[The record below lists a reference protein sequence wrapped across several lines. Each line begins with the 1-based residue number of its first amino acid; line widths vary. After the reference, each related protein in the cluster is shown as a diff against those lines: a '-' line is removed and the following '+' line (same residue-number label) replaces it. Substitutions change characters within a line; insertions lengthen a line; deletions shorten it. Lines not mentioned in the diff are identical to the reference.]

1 MSELRGIIA
10 PFTTPFTESGY
21 IDLDLVPA
29 QVDWLISNGVHGLAA
44 GGSTGEGH
52 ALSREEYRTLMETTT
67 NAVAGRVPLV
77 AGIIANST
85 AEVEARG
92 DLVKDLGVAAL
103 QVTPTSYLFR
113 PDDDAMVQHFS
124 DIHAACGAPILI
136 YNVVPWCYLSPDLLL
151 RIMDEVPG
159 VLGVK
164 QSAGDMK
171 LFADLIR
178 SAKPEYLIFSAVDA
192 LLFSSYQLGAP
203 GSIAAILTA
212 APGPSVKLWDAV
224 AAGDLETARHLHE
237 FPPIGLAAPF
247 PRRVRSRS
255 YDHCAP
261 RCQAYF
267 CECGTGKSPVLWIVD
282 FCRNSHPQK
291 KDFLWIPNLP
301 YSTWI
306 VEFPIHKIGR
316 CGDQN
321 KRNLIFGADCR
332 GCVRRSPPADTAPR
346 SLVCET
352 QRKRGRE
359 EGEAAFFLC
368 GGRTNEE

>member
-10 PFTTPFTESGY
+10 PFTTPFTESGN
-21 IDLDLVPA
+21 IDLDLIPA

-52 ALSREEYRTLMETTT
+52 ALSRKEYRTLMEKTT
-67 NAVAGRVPLV
+67 NAIAGRVPLV

-85 AEVEARG
+85 AEVASRG

-103 QVTPTSYLFR
+103 QVTPPSYLFR

-124 DIHAACGAPILI
+124 DIHTACGVPILI

-178 SAKPEYLIFSAVDA
+178 RAKPENLIFSAVDA

-224 AAGDLETARHLHE
+224 AAGDLKTARDLHE
-237 FPPIGLAAPF
+237 RLMPVWDAIGVDNMPSLCKYAQSLQGLNARLARKPISPARADQKEQVRAALAGL
-247 PRRVRSRS
+247 
-255 YDHCAP
+255 
-261 RCQAYF
+261 
-267 CECGTGKSPVLWIVD
+267 G
-282 FCRNSHPQK
+282 
-291 KDFLWIPNLP
+291 
-301 YSTWI
+301 
-306 VEFPIHKIGR
+306 
-316 CGDQN
+316 
-321 KRNLIFGADCR
+321 LI
-332 GCVRRSPPADTAPR
+332 DTA
-346 SLVCET
+346 
-352 QRKRGRE
+352 
-359 EGEAAFFLC
+359 
-368 GGRTNEE
+368 